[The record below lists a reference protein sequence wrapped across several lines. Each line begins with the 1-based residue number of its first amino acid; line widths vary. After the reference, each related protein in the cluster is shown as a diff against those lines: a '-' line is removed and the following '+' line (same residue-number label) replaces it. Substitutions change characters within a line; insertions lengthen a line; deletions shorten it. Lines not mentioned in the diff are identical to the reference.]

1 MQYRLLI
8 LDAGMMMIITL
19 NVISLLVKSWFE
31 RDVRDEERVP
41 SQDRFGVFLSLRE
54 HRETSE
60 LDDGISHAAS

>member
-1 MQYRLLI
+1 M
-8 LDAGMMMIITL
+8 
-19 NVISLLVKSWFE
+19 KSWFE

-41 SQDRFGVFLSLRE
+41 SQDRFGVFLSLRDRFGVFLSLRE